1 MRLVFCFFL
10 FVWKHFLIALP
21 YPADTTGISIIYTGR
36 SLGALGVM
44 RSQEEHELVTEQ
56 ANSEQKPFK
65 LVSHACWR
73 APGLVVFLPSD
84 EPRGNELP
92 RILAQKDSVIP
103 FKKYRALKTHNTLLV
118 QDPGRRR
125 PDMLAMMLNNPRQKS
140 DIPDL
145 TETQVTLYSMTIRN
159 GDPAFIIEEEG
170 AVWPEHPD
178 LWTIGEVN
186 RIDIGDTGRL
196 FELPFNLGE
205 MAVRSTVIKN
215 QLANVDQR
223 GNYHILA
230 DLGQRTGNFGLE
242 DRQRA
247 KIDFTLLTRLGYS
260 IVVPYHFELS
270 LGADTLKRLSLEF
283 PGIKLLATNIHSR
296 DSTLFNSR
304 LILPFG
310 KIRVGL
316 LGLVDPSLQG
326 DLAKGSLKDFQFLPY
341 VETIRSEVNQMRKS
355 GVQAII
361 VLSNLDAGDNAMLA
375 EKVAGI
381 DAIVADLHTR
391 WSPETVI
398 QSVELPG
405 HSNNRPGSPAL
416 VTRSFADGMGVG
428 HLRLNF
434 DPEGRLSGLQH
445 RLEPV
450 TDQTPPDTSVIRQIL
465 SLSQRVSKPKGD
477 LLFPA
482 FIDLVNLYPDLK
494 KYDATSQ
501 QGRVSQRMWE
511 EFVARLLR
519 NSGPT
524 ELAIIRKFPYF
535 PPLIGK
541 LHEREVSAWLWNEDE
556 ILFCDVKGS
565 ALLKILADDVQE
577 ELIFSGLTRPKLNPQ
592 QVYSR
597 GLSSVSMEW
606 LQLNCR
612 ILGRPVDPDG
622 FYRVAT
628 TDVIFEGVRTAD
640 FLESRRVRRQFI
652 MDEEG
657 RLIESQEGDKM
668 SLRKFVILELKRL
681 RKNNKGDKF
690 LEAITSRLKPDPRFE
705 PLLSFDFDRPTLWTS
720 YNRKFKSEGY
730 GAVPESRITATNS
743 WVIGASGRFKATVD
757 GLKNAL
763 DLGLTLAYAKQ
774 NSEISKNI
782 QQISESA
789 DDIKLDLTYRRK
801 SNRILQP
808 FVRSQYDTE
817 FTPTINP
824 ATQEENYKQQ
834 ALRGV
839 IGLARRFH
847 RNWRNVEL
855 ASVLEQDFGQNKAQF
870 GFTARADAR
879 FFLGKGSVIYSLRND
894 ATWFFKAKSDTNRD
908 LALRYNMI
916 HELLIPLI
924 DELSLSV
931 ASDLFFFK
939 GKVEETQ
946 DAGMSMLL
954 RVGITYDR
962 LWKPRYQPL
971 F

>member
-1 MRLVFCFFL
+1 MRLVFCFIFL
-10 FVWKHFLIALP
+10 LSNLFLSALP
-21 YPADTTGISIIYTGR
+21 YTIDTNGISIIYTGR
-36 SLGALGVM
+36 GLGAMGVM

-56 ANSEQKPFK
+56 ANAEKKLFK

-92 RILAQKDSVIP
+92 RILAQKDSVTPIKEYP
-103 FKKYRALKTHNTLLV
+103 AFKTHNALLI
-118 QDPGRRR
+118 QDPNRRS
-125 PDMLAMMLNNPRQKS
+125 PDMLAMILNNPRQKS

-145 TETQVTLYSMTIRN
+145 TETKVTLYSMTIRN
-159 GDPAFIIEEEG
+159 GDPAFIIEEDG
-170 AVWPEHPD
+170 AVWPAQPD

-205 MAVRSTVIKN
+205 MAVRSTVIKK
-215 QLANVDQR
+215 QR
-223 GNYHILA
+223 ADAAQMGGYQILA
-230 DLGQRTGNFGLE
+230 DLGQRTGNF
-242 DRQRA
+242 DMQDWQRA

-260 IVVPYHFELS
+260 ILVPYHFELS
-270 LGADTLKRLSLEF
+270 LGADTLKRLSLDF
-283 PGIKLLATNIHSR
+283 PGIRMLATNIHCR
-296 DSTLFNSR
+296 DSTLFISR

-310 KIRVGL
+310 KILVGF

-326 DLAKGSLKDFQFLPY
+326 DLAKGNLKDFKFLPF
-341 VETIRSEVNQMRKS
+341 VETVRSEVNLMRKS

-361 VLSNLDAGDNAMLA
+361 VLSNLDAGDNAALA

-398 QSVELPG
+398 QSVELPD
-405 HSNNRPGSPAL
+405 HSKNRPGSPAL
-416 VTRSFADGMGVG
+416 VTRSFADGLGVG

-450 TDQTPPDTSVIRQIL
+450 TDQTLPDTAVIRQIL
-465 SLSQRVSKPKGD
+465 SLSQRVRKPKGD

-494 KYDATSQ
+494 KYDATTQ
-501 QGRVSQRMWE
+501 QGRVSQQMWE

-519 NSGPT
+519 NAGPT

-565 ALLKILADDVQE
+565 ALLKILADDIRE
-577 ELIFSGLTRPKLNPQ
+577 ELIFSGLSRPKLDPQ
-592 QVYSR
+592 QTYSR
-597 GLSSVSMEW
+597 GLSSLSLEW

-622 FYRVAT
+622 YYRVAT
-628 TDVIFEGVRTAD
+628 TDVIFEGVRAAD

-652 MDEEG
+652 MDEDG
-657 RLIESQEGDKM
+657 RLTESQEGEKM
-668 SLRKFVILELKRL
+668 SLRNFVLNELKRIN
-681 RKNNKGDKF
+681 KNNKGSKF
-690 LEAITSRLKPDPRFE
+690 LEAITNRLKPDPRFE
-705 PLLSFDFDRPTLWTS
+705 PLLSFNFDQPTLWTS

-743 WVIGASGRFKATVD
+743 WVIGASGRFKATMD

-801 SNRILQP
+801 SKWIFQP

-817 FTPTINP
+817 FTPTVNP
-824 ATQEENYKQQ
+824 ATLVENYKQQ

-839 IGLARRFH
+839 VGIVRRFH

-855 ASVLEQDFGQNKAQF
+855 ASVLEQDFGQDKAQL
-870 GFTARADAR
+870 GFTARADGR
-879 FFLGKGSVIYSLRND
+879 FFLGGESVIYSIRND
-894 ATWFFKAKSDTNRD
+894 ATWFFKAKSDTKRD

-931 ASDLFFFK
+931 ASDFFFFK
-939 GKVEETQ
+939 GKVEETR

>member
-1 MRLVFCFFL
+1 MRLVICFFFL
-10 FVWKHFLIALP
+10 VWKLQLIALP
-21 YPADTTGISIIYTGR
+21 GTADTTGISIIYTGR

-56 ANSEQKPFK
+56 ANTEHKPFK
-65 LVSHACWR
+65 LVSHSCWR
-73 APGLVVFLPSD
+73 APGLAVFLPSD

-92 RILAQKDSVIP
+92 RILAQKDSAKAL
-103 FKKYRALKTHNTLLV
+103 KKYPAFKTHNSLLV
-118 QDPGRRR
+118 QDPLRRN
-125 PDMLAMMLNNPRQKS
+125 PDMLDMMKKNPRQKT

-145 TETQVTLYSMTIRN
+145 AETQVTYYSMTIRN
-159 GDPAFIIEEEG
+159 GDPAIIIEEEG

-186 RIDIGDTGRL
+186 RMDIGDTGRL
-196 FELPFNLGE
+196 YELPFNLGE
-205 MAVRSTVIKN
+205 MAVRSTVIKKQWVN
-215 QLANVDQR
+215 ADQN
-223 GNYHILA
+223 GEYQILA
-230 DLGQRTGNFGLE
+230 DLGHRTGNFGLDDLE
-242 DRQRA
+242 RA
-247 KIDFTLLTRLGYS
+247 RIDFSLLTKLGYS
-260 IVVPYHFELS
+260 ILVPYHFELS
-270 LGADTLKRLSLEF
+270 LGADSLKRLSLDF
-283 PGIKLLATNIHSR
+283 PGIRLLATNIRSR
-296 DSTLFNSR
+296 DSSLFHSR

-310 KIRVGL
+310 NIRVGL
-316 LGLVDPSLQG
+316 LGLVDPTLQG
-326 DLAKGSLKDFQFLPY
+326 DLSKNSLKDFQFLPY
-341 VETIRSEVNQMRKS
+341 LETIRYEVNQMRKS
-355 GVQAII
+355 GVEAIV
-361 VLSNLDAGDNAMLA
+361 VLSNLDAGDNAALA

-381 DAIVADLHTR
+381 DAIVADLHSR
-391 WSPETVI
+391 LSPETVI

-405 HSNNRPGSPAL
+405 HNLNRPGSPAL
-416 VTRSFADGMGVG
+416 VTRSFADGLGVG
-428 HLRLNF
+428 RLRMKF
-434 DPEGRLSGLQH
+434 DAEGRLLGLQH
-445 RLEPV
+445 RLDPV
-450 TDQTPPDTSVIRQIL
+450 TDQTVPDTSVIRQIL

-482 FIDLVNLYPDLK
+482 FNDLVTLYPDLK
-494 KYDATSQ
+494 KYDATTQ

-519 NSGPT
+519 NAGPT
-524 ELAIIRKFPYF
+524 ELAVIRKFPYF

-565 ALLKILADDVQE
+565 ALLKILADDVHE
-577 ELIFSGLTRPKLNPQ
+577 DLIFSGLTRPKPGPQ
-592 QVYSR
+592 QTYSR
-597 GLSSVSMEW
+597 GLPSVSMEW

-628 TDVIFEGVRTAD
+628 TDVIFEGVRAAD

-652 MDEEG
+652 MDKEG
-657 RLIESQEGDKM
+657 RLVESPEGDKL
-668 SLRKFVILELKRL
+668 SLRSFVLNELKRL
-681 RKNNKGDKF
+681 NKNNKGDKF
-690 LEAITSRLKPDPRFE
+690 LQAVTERLKPDPRFE

-720 YNRKFKSEGY
+720 YNRKYNSDGY

-743 WVIGASGRFKATVD
+743 WVIGASGRFKATMD

-801 SNRILQP
+801 SNRIFQP
-808 FVRSQYDTE
+808 FVRGQYDTE

-824 ATQEENYKQQ
+824 ATLEENYKQQ

-870 GFTARADAR
+870 GFTARADGR
-879 FFLGKGSVIYSLRND
+879 FFLGGGAVIYSLRND

-908 LALRYNMI
+908 LALRYNMV

-931 ASDLFFFK
+931 ASDFFFFK
-939 GKVEETQ
+939 GKVEETRET
-946 DAGMSMLL
+946 GMSMLL